1 MEPTI
6 PPTFIMLTS
15 AASHTPSPTQVTIR
29 DFYRRRLP
37 VLPPSPLHILNP
49 LEPQYLGQI
58 PCSYTT
64 RKLQDLGDGY
74 LKDIQTVDAYIR
86 AIPMKRPQLGLVR
99 VRVLPKQKGRK
110 VVVMQKRFP
119 LQCSDIRFSPTVKP
133 LQSPMPIHIEY
144 ALYRVPLLAAILL
157 SGHVRKGDTVEVP
170 VPHPGVWTAVM
181 EWVYTGRGCVVDN
194 RMLADNLRYLGA
206 RL

>member
-1 MEPTI
+1 
-6 PPTFIMLTS
+6 MLTS
-15 AASHTPSPTQVTIR
+15 PASQTPSPTQAAIR
-29 DFYRRRLP
+29 DFYRQRFP

-49 LEPQYLGQI
+49 LEPQYLGHI

-74 LKDIQTVDAYIR
+74 LKDKQTVDAYIR
-86 AIPMKRPQLGLVR
+86 AIPMKRPQLGLV
-99 VRVLPKQKGRK
+99 
-110 VVVMQKRFP
+110 
-119 LQCSDIRFSPTVKP
+119 
-133 LQSPMPIHIEY
+133 HIEY

-170 VPHPGVWTAVM
+170 VPHPGVWKAVM

-194 RMLADNLRYLGA
+194 RMLADNLQYLGA